1 MREPVK
7 IVVGITGGS
16 GAVYALALLRQL
28 RILECETH
36 LVVSR
41 MGAYVMDHE
50 CGVSLEELRT
60 FADRFYEDD
69 DLAAPISGGSF
80 RTFGMA
86 VVPCSMKT
94 LASIAGG
101 FSESLLTRAA
111 DVTLKEHRRLVL
123 VTRES
128 PLSVIHLE
136 NMLAATR
143 AGAVV
148 MPASPGFYHR
158 PESVAEMV
166 VSFSGRILDA
176 LGVEHSLT
184 RRWEGAGTQ

>member
-1 MREPVK
+1 
-7 IVVGITGGS
+7 
-16 GAVYALALLRQL
+16 
-28 RILECETH
+28 
-36 LVVSR
+36 
-41 MGAYVMDHE
+41 
-50 CGVSLEELRT
+50 
-60 FADRFYEDD
+60 
-69 DLAAPISGGSF
+69 
-80 RTFGMA
+80 MA

-111 DVTLKEHRRLVL
+111 DVTLKERRKLVL

-158 PESVAEMV
+158 PESVAELV

-176 LGVEHSLT
+176 LGVEHDLI
-184 RRWEGAGTQ
+184 RRWEGAGAQ

>member
-1 MREPVK
+1 MKEPRK
-7 IVVGITGGS
+7 IIVGISGGS
-16 GAVYALALLRQL
+16 GAIYALALLRHL
-28 RILECETH
+28 RALRCESH

-50 CGVSLEELRT
+50 CGVSLEELKT
-60 FADRFYEDD
+60 YADRFYEND

-94 LASIAGG
+94 LASISQG
-101 FSESLLTRAA
+101 FSENLLARAA
-111 DVTLKEHRRLVL
+111 DVTLKERRRLVL

-128 PLSVIHLE
+128 PLSAIHLE
-136 NMLAATR
+136 NMLRVTR
-143 AGAVV
+143 SGAVV

-166 VSFSGRILDA
+166 VSFSGRILDE
-176 LGVEHSLT
+176 LGIEHDLI
-184 RRWEGAGTQ
+184 RRWEGAES